1 MLPEPHSN
9 SHQPLLGNRVYMWRL
24 SFLVILNA
32 LTSKLGSRNAAAMR
46 DSLLLIRRRYLAIDI
61 TLISRAYP
69 MRQPSNR

>member
-32 LTSKLGSRNAAAMR
+32 LTSKLGSRNIAGFTSI
-46 DSLLLIRRRYLAIDI
+46 DQTTLPGDRYDLHK
-61 TLISRAYP
+61 
-69 MRQPSNR
+69 